1 MKNISKTNERSTIV
15 LHTHT
20 HIYKYI
26 SNILN
31 IWLNWILIIASAF
44 SLTQFG
50 VSVGVNEEIKPRTD
64 MQLEKEE
71 M

>member
-1 MKNISKTNERSTIV
+1 MRGVPLCYT
-15 LHTHT
+15 HTHT
-20 HIYKYI
+20 YKYI